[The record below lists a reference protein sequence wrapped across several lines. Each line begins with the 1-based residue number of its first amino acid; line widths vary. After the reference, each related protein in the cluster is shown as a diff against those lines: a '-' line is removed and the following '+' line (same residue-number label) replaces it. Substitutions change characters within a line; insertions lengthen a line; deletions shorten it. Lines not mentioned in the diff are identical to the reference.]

1 MSMSRVKPSFSR
13 SAVLTLVV
21 TAFSLIGFAVIAAPE
36 LNAPT
41 PPAPTAPAFVPVIAP
56 VDGFPATDSTDN
68 GSLALG
74 VPGLVTEGGV
84 SDIANSKGSYSM
96 AFDPSIL
103 SPRWVSWHLDNQDIG
118 KSGRS
123 NDFRPDL
130 ALPAAL
136 QVRPND
142 YRSSGYDRGH
152 ICPSG
157 DRTAEKEANSSTFLM
172 SNMLPQA
179 PDLNRQVWA
188 KFEEYLRSQ
197 LKDGSNEIYI
207 VSGGAGTLGRIG
219 KDGVTLVIPAKA
231 PAENVTAPAVIAPA
245 KTATKTTEATAD
257 TDKAAVPVME
267 TGGINIPAKCWK
279 VALILPVG
287 DGDLARIDAETRVI
301 AVEMPNVN
309 GEATAKGGWR
319 DFLTTTDAIE
329 TETGLDF
336 FSRVPVEV
344 QKVIESKVDSGRAQP
359 TKASDT
365 TPTGAKTPLD
375 TQTPDKAT
383 SAPAVTAATDK
394 INVNTAGA
402 KELEKLP
409 GIGKVTAQ
417 RIIEYRE
424 ANGGFKSVEELDKV
438 KGIGKAT
445 MAKIIDLVTVE

>member
-1 MSMSRVKPSFSR
+1 MFRIKPPFFFSVVSVLGIVALSFG
-13 SAVLTLVV
+13 
-21 TAFSLIGFAVIAAPE
+21 AFAAPE
-36 LNAPT
+36 PDR
-41 PPAPTAPAFVPVIAP
+41 PAPTTLVPVPVVAL
-56 VDGFPATDSTDN
+56 VDGFPATDSADN

-74 VPGLVTEGGV
+74 VPGVPGIFGKDTLP
-84 SDIANSKGSYSM
+84 DIANSKSYYAS
-96 AFDPSIL
+96 AFEPL
-103 SPRWVSWHLDNQDIG
+103 ARNARWVAWHLDDGNIG

-123 NDFRPDL
+123 NDFRPDQS
-130 ALPAAL
+130 LPAAL

-152 ICPSG
+152 QCPSG
-157 DRTAEKEANSSTFLM
+157 DRTSDEEANSSTFLM

-179 PDLNRQVWA
+179 PDLNRQVWR

-197 LKDGSNEIYI
+197 LKDGTNEIYI
-207 VSGGAGTLGRIG
+207 VSGGIGTLGHIG
-219 KDGVTLVIPAKA
+219 EGGVIVSPVVVVA
-231 PAENVTAPAVIAPA
+231 P
-245 KTATKTTEATAD
+245 TEATAD
-257 TDKAAVPVME
+257 TGKTAVPVAE
-267 TGGINIPAKCWK
+267 KPGINIPAKCWK

-287 DGDLARIDAETRVI
+287 DKDLTRVNADTRVI
-301 AVEMPNVN
+301 AVEMPNVD

-344 QKVIESKVDSGRAQP
+344 QKVIESKLDSGRAQP
-359 TKASDT
+359 IKANDI
-365 TPTGAKTPLD
+365 TPQGAVTPPVAKIPVAETPVAETPL
-375 TQTPDKAT
+375 TKTPDKAT
-383 SAPAVTAATDK
+383 TAPSPTATSDK
-394 INVNTAGA
+394 INLNTASA

-424 ANGGFKSVEELDKV
+424 TNGGFKSVEELDKV

-445 MAKIIDLVTVE
+445 MAKIIELVTVQ